1 MTPKKSKKSNLERQ
15 KQVFFEIGMIVSLG
29 LVLIAFEW
37 GVEPEKNNAPE
48 VLAGQGSPQEII
60 PITHRKNETPPEPP
74 APQPE
79 KINIVIDEVEIE
91 DPAIFGSTEVDPNES
106 VSIED
111 FGDNTEEPAD
121 DDIIYFKAEEMPQ
134 FNYQGQTNFR
144 QYINNNLKFP
154 AEAQEN
160 GVDGT
165 ITIQFIVDRQG
176 NVTNP
181 VIIRGVDPALDQAV
195 LDVIKNSPKW
205 EPGKQNGQTV
215 KVKFSVPIVFKL
227 N

>member
-91 DPAIFGSTEVDPNES
+91 DPAILGSTEVDPNES

-205 EPGKQNGQTV
+205 EPGKQNGPTV
-215 KVKFSVPIVFKL
+215 KVKSSVPIVFKL